1 MKCNT
6 LDLTQLL
13 LCNLVFFMFFSFVG
27 TVMLRHHPSSKRY
40 HEPVGCAK
48 KRLVDNGFCQ
58 SPA

>member
-27 TVMLRHHPSSKRY
+27 TVMPKHHCANKRY
-40 HEPVGCAK
+40 
-48 KRLVDNGFCQ
+48 VDKGFC
-58 SPA
+58 